1 MCAKFNR
8 PREREG
14 ERERGEREGNGDTD
28 IILSCSIAFE
38 VVKLKI
44 EKLITTVKVIKQKS

>member
-14 ERERGEREGNGDTD
+14 EREREREGNGDTD